1 MKKEILNY
9 YENKCKAFSKY
20 DVPEKLKQIA
30 ALIMFRFNMEGICDG
45 MYLCNVMAH
54 QSGSGD
60 GCCSFTSDYVDHS
73 VAADVIFE
81 AYKTNVSLDEKEELS
96 YMIEHVALSEN
107 VVQNMERSLSRWKDM
122 LKRNHEEFRAT
133 YLKKNIFIY
142 KEKIGWMKENKD
154 NQVELLAAV
163 KTEDAEFRF
172 WGNFTFESEERVDE
186 EFLFPEFYDL
196 ELEKKS
202 EEGSYEPFTPNH
214 EHWNGTKVEI
224 EDMLNTAVNAFV
236 FERKEIYT
244 SYLHKELKEW
254 AKTYRDDVA
263 LTVNGKQIP
272 KRIFTSDLNNCMN
285 LILVTDEFIY
295 YGYGSQ
301 IVMFGTEEHELCS
314 DNYFA
319 EARLMESYENIALQT
334 ETRLLGAAGEGEFKR
349 RVVEKLK
356 SVDSTI
362 EDDDFHYSYLMSGYY
377 LEYKPEYPDE
387 SEKDFVVH
395 QDLNGSITVDRFVRD
410 GEISLKY
417 YEDIADFEN
426 KFSIS

>member
-133 YLKKNIFIY
+133 YLKKNISIY
-142 KEKIGWMKENKD
+142 KEKIDWMKENKD

-163 KTEDAEFRF
+163 KTEDDEFRF
-172 WGNFTFESEERVDE
+172 WGNFTFENEERVDE
-186 EFLFPEFYDL
+186 EFSYPEFYDL

-202 EEGSYEPFTPNH
+202 EEGTYEPFTPNH
-214 EHWNGTKVEI
+214 ERWNGTKVTG
-224 EDMLNTAVNAFV
+224 EDMLNTAVNAFI
-236 FERKEIYT
+236 FERKEVST
-244 SYLHKELKEW
+244 PFLHEKLREW
-254 AKTYRDDVA
+254 ARIYRDDVA

-272 KRIFTSDLNNCMN
+272 KKIPTSDLHNCMD
-285 LILVTDEFIY
+285 LILVTDRFIY
-295 YGYGSQ
+295 YGYDSEV
-301 IVMFGTEEHELCS
+301 VMFGTEEHELCS

-319 EARLMESYENIALQT
+319 EVGLAESYENIAIQT
-334 ETRLLGAAGEGEFKR
+334 ETCLFGAPEEKSFKK
-349 RVVEKLK
+349 RVIEKIK
-356 SVDSTI
+356 SIDNTI
-362 EDDDFHYSYLMSGYY
+362 DEDLFHYSYLASGYY

-395 QDLNGSITVDRFVRD
+395 QDLNGSITVDGFVRD
-410 GEISLKY
+410 GEISLEC

-426 KFSIS
+426 RFSIS